1 MVKSSLLRSDGLRC
15 ELSVHLCKPTSGSAG
30 QNGGILIVTEETTSG
45 VVTTGGVGEGGLGAG
60 EACQD
65 IVRVTNVVL
74 L

>member
-15 ELSVHLCKPTSGSAG
+15 ELSVHLCEPNLGVS
-30 QNGGILIVTEETTSG
+30 QPERMVTEETTAG

-60 EACQD
+60 EACRD